1 MLGRQARALNK
12 KKLNRPTTPTPPPK
26 KHNKHNS
33 GHALLVG
40 VGGSGK
46 QSLSRLAGHICGY
59 STVTIVISGNYS
71 TFAKL
76 SHEKYKELTQ
86 FIPELQSALKNYID
100 KYNDPVKSQIVK
112 MMRRIDFLSQ
122 GIPDPMITQLLY
134 LSPSRQF
141 DKGELVFKPG
151 DNMNNI

>member
-46 QSLSRLAGHICGY
+46 QSLARLAAPLVGADV
-59 STVTIVISGNYS
+59 VTIAVSATYGLPEFKEALLGL
-71 TFAKL
+71 FARAGAKGQKVVFL
-76 SHEKYKELTQ
+76 LTDNQVCVGVLVVCSCCVSCAACCGSNSPLPLPHYKHHPQTQ
-86 FIPELQSALKNYID
+86 QNKNT
-100 KYNDPVKSQIVK
+100 P
-112 MMRRIDFLSQ
+112 
-122 GIPDPMITQLLY
+122 
-134 LSPSRQF
+134 
-141 DKGELVFKPG
+141 
-151 DNMNNI
+151 